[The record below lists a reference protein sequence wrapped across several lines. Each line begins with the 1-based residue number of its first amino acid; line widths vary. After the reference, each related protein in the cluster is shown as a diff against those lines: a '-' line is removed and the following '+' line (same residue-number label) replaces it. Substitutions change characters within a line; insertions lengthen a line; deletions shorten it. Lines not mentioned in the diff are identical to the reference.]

1 MNLREFPLSLARALS
16 NTEIMES
23 DQAAALSHVRA
34 VFDMALQS
42 APSAVVLQDL
52 DIIAK
57 GTRCSCSHQS
67 GLWIQ
72 ARVSQFR

>member
-1 MNLREFPLSLARALS
+1 MKLREFPLSLARALS

-52 DIIAK
+52 DTIAK
-57 GTRCSCSHQS
+57 GTHCLALINH
-67 GLWIQ
+67 
-72 ARVSQFR
+72 V

>member
-1 MNLREFPLSLARALS
+1 MKLREFPLSLARALS

-23 DQAAALSHVRA
+23 DQAAALSHMRA

-57 GTRCSCSHQS
+57 GMRC
-67 GLWIQ
+67 
-72 ARVSQFR
+72 